1 MFFCRDNHYKH
12 SLGKS
17 FSTLFPAPCS
27 AKNKSHQ
34 RSLCGGICEQSAAN
48 SLLVSATQS
57 GFICSP
63 TETQGNSAVAGIP
76 GMFLFTSTVNS
87 TFLSKQLAKISVFF
101 PQGLSLSP
109 SSDEQ
114 SSHQQVFSTRRS
126 IGFLTYQLNIRMP
139 QSMETSKTEHGQNT
153 KQQ

>member
-1 MFFCRDNHYKH
+1 MFFCSDNHYKH

-48 SLLVSATQS
+48 SLLVSAAQS

-63 TETQGNSAVAGIP
+63 TEAQGNSAVAGIP
-76 GMFLFTSTVNS
+76 GTFLSTSTVNS
-87 TFLSKQLAKISVFF
+87 TFLSKQLAKMSAFF
-101 PQGLSLSP
+101 LQGLSLSP
-109 SSDEQ
+109 SHRQIS
-114 SSHQQVFSTRRS
+114 STRRS
-126 IGFLTYQLNIRMP
+126 IAFLTYQLKVRMP
-139 QSMETSKTEHGQNT
+139 QSMETSKTEHVQNT